1 MLGEPVVQIDALS
14 VSLDDRDVIRS
25 LDLQVSYGERL
36 CIVGPAGSGKSLLL
50 ELIAGRAVPH
60 RGHLSCPAW
69 AGFNS
74 EAAIGVAP
82 RFADSWCL
90 ATSSGAWCHT
100 TRHFIRS
107 AGT

>member
-60 RGHLSCPAW
+60 RGHLSYPAW
-69 AGFNS
+69 VGFNS
-74 EAAIGVAP
+74 DAAIGVAP
-82 RFADSWCL
+82 RFAVQL
-90 ATSSGAWCHT
+90 VSGNEQRRVVSHYASFHQE
-100 TRHFIRS
+100 
-107 AGT
+107 